1 MGYGDYGERY
11 YEPSRPRPV
20 KDGIKAKSQ
29 RGKIGETWWAGR
41 WTAVLESLNLGARL
55 GRGRSYA
62 RQGQVMNLEI
72 RKGLVSAKVQ
82 GSRPRPYSVTIELKP
97 LPEDDWDRVI
107 AAMASQAIFAAKL
120 LAGEMPQNIEEAF
133 QDARIS
139 LFPTRSRD
147 LVTECSC
154 PDWANPCKHIAAVYY
169 LLAEEFDRD
178 PFMIF
183 RLRGKEKDKLIAAL
197 RERRAFSGDVEPAV
211 EALPIAATDV
221 AENPVPL
228 EECLDHFWSAG
239 GEMASFRVA
248 IGPPRVPEAVLKRLG
263 PPPFG
268 KDGATVLE
276 ALNRAYRSVS
286 EQALRLAYGEDGES
300 NAAG

>member
-1 MGYGDYGERY
+1 MGYRGYGERY

-20 KDGIKAKSQ
+20 KDGIKTKSQ

-41 WTAVLESLNLGARL
+41 WTEVLGSFDMGARL
-55 GRGRSYA
+55 GRGRTYA
-62 RQGQVMNLEI
+62 RRGQVMNLEI
-72 RKGLVSAKVQ
+72 QKGMVSARVQ
-82 GSRPRPYSVTIELKP
+82 GSRPRPYAVTIELKP
-97 LPEDDWDRVI
+97 LSEADWERVTE
-107 AAMASQAIFAAKL
+107 AMASQAIFAAKL

-133 QDARIS
+133 QDARVS
-139 LFPTRSRD
+139 LFPTNSED
-147 LVTECSC
+147 LETDCSC

-183 RLRGKEKDKLIAAL
+183 RLRGKEKDELIAAL
-197 RERRAFSGDVEPAV
+197 RERRAGVQDAEAGAEAPAAAPE
-211 EALPIAATDV
+211 EAETV
-221 AENPVPL
+221 VPL
-228 EECLDHFWSAG
+228 EECLDRFWSAG
-239 GEMASFRVA
+239 DGLASFRIA

-268 KDGATVLE
+268 KDGAAVLE